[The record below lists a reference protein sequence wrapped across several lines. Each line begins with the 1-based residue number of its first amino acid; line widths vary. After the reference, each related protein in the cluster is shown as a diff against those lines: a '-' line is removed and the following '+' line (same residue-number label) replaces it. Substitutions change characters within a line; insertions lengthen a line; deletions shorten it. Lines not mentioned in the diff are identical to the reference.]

1 MSGGRRRSDR
11 AAWLGLAAAALGAAG
26 CAPVPQGPDPLP
38 PGLAGTSWRAESV
51 TGLPVLPGV
60 ASTLAF
66 SEDGGRVAGD
76 AGCNRYGG
84 PLAVEDGELRVGPLV
99 ATRVACAPPPT
110 EQERRFLTALE
121 QGRRFELVD
130 GRRVLL
136 LRSAGREAPTRFVRL
151 GGGAPG

>member
-1 MSGGRRRSDR
+1 MTGGRR
-11 AAWLGLAAAALGAAG
+11 AAVWLGLAALGTA
-26 CAPVPQGPDPLP
+26 CAPAPRAPDPLP

-51 TGLPVLPGV
+51 TGLPALPGM

-66 SEDGGRVAGD
+66 SEDGGRVAGNG
-76 AGCNRYGG
+76 GCNRYGG
-84 PLAVEDGELRVGPLV
+84 PLAVEDGVLKVGPLV
-99 ATRVACAPPPT
+99 ATRMACAPSPT

-136 LRSAGREAPTRFVRL
+136 LRSAGREAPTRFARTE
-151 GGGAPG
+151 GGAPG